1 MCALQMRAYS
11 FAKENMMQ
19 FEEHVITVRHSKM
32 DEEGLS
38 LPVVVGSGTGLA
50 YQPVGEGGQVYDLLH
65 VPSGLAV
72 GYGAETE
79 YEAKRWLELVAP
91 LMDWTQDRESA
102 STEGCKHLKQIE
114 AYREQAARDAE
125 KVLLSC
131 LPVATIE
138 LVKDK
143 ANSEGWTTRE
153 VVEEAVDVYI
163 NGERIEEEDIASSF
177 LHEVQ
182 QELDRACEKHPPLN
196 SLHEAYAVILEEL
209 DEFKAE
215 VWKQKQARSDDAIR
229 AELVQIAAMCMR
241 TVQDLL

>member
-1 MCALQMRAYS
+1 MMQARALL
-11 FAKENMMQ
+11 FAKENSMQ
-19 FEEHVITVRHSKM
+19 FEEQTITVRHSKM

-38 LPVVVGSGTGLA
+38 LPVEVGVGTGLA

-72 GYGAETE
+72 GYGAVTE
-79 YEAKRWLELVAP
+79 YEAKRWLELVAS

-131 LPVATIE
+131 LPVATVE
-138 LVKDK
+138 LVKEK
-143 ANSEGWTTRE
+143 ANYEIWTVRA

-163 NGERIEEEDIASSF
+163 NGDGIEDNDKESPFLKDVQHER
-177 LHEVQ
+177 
-182 QELDRACEKHPPLN
+182 DRACEKHPPLH
-196 SLHEAYAVILEEL
+196 SLHEAYAVILEEV
-209 DEFKAE
+209 DELKAE
-215 VWKQKQARSDDAIR
+215 VWKQQEARCEDALR